1 MNGFRKNLMYQLK
14 LNKMKHL
21 IKKEPTHRSWIKRP
35 HSNQS
40 MKGSKKMKRL
50 ANKSFRMFIKKLSN
64 SPINY
69 KRNID
74 YEY

>member
-1 MNGFRKNLMYQLK
+1 MCGYSIRLSNNLK
-14 LNKMKHL
+14 LNNVKHL
-21 IKKEPTHRSWIKRP
+21 IKKEPKLRNWLKGK

-40 MKGSKKMKRL
+40 MKSSKKRKRL
-50 ANKSFRMFIKKLSN
+50 VSKSFRMFLKKLSN
-64 SPINY
+64 NPINY

>member
-1 MNGFRKNLMYQLK
+1 
-14 LNKMKHL
+14 MKHL
-21 IKKEPTHRSWIKRP
+21 IKKEPNLRNWLKGK

-40 MKGSKKMKRL
+40 MKGSKKRKRL
-50 ANKSFRMFIKKLSN
+50 VNKSLRMFLKKFSN
-64 SPINY
+64 NPINY